1 MSEKA
6 CVVFVADMKAQADEL
21 AMQLQ
26 AVGYIV
32 CMTEAA
38 LKDVVAAQDGVG
50 APNPDIE
57 ACLIG
62 AALKIFLIPATNVP
76 PELIIAAGQAVKMPG
91 KLVAVCAVGANLPG
105 IFGEIAT
112 SVVRIDN
119 PDLLK
124 AVTVGGFHENPDGTK
139 NPSRNPVRIKCQ

>member
-21 AMQLQ
+21 GMQLQ
-26 AVGYIV
+26 AKGYEV

-38 LKDVVAAQDGVG
+38 LGDVVAAQGG
-50 APNPDIE
+50 ADAPSPEIE
-57 ACLIG
+57 ACLTG
-62 AALKIFLIPATNVP
+62 AGLKVFLIPAKDVP
-76 PELIIAAGQAVKMPG
+76 SELMIAVGLAAKMPG
-91 KLVAVCAVGANLPG
+91 KLVAVCAVDANLPR
-105 IFGEIAT
+105 IFDDIAT

-124 AVTVGGFHENPDGTK
+124 AVTEGGIHESPDGIK
-139 NPSRNPVRIKCQ
+139 KPPRNPPRVKCQ